1 MAIASDKH
9 KSMPEKLNF
18 PGAVARYFVE
28 SKLTVLMMLAM
39 LCFGIIGLLSTPREE
54 NPQIIVPGA
63 EITVTLAGA
72 LPLEVEHLLLLPLQA
87 DLASINGVKHVYG
100 TALEGLANVVLE
112 FEVGENKD
120 NAMVRIYDHVLR
132 NKHRLPPGAGEPI
145 IQVIDIDDVPV
156 FTVTLSSEYY
166 TDHDLRRMAQRML
179 ERLRGIKGTGI
190 SYVTGGMSRE
200 IRIEV
205 EPEYLQ
211 AYGISID
218 QLAMAIR
225 HSDINKSLG
234 MRVHQQENHSL
245 RVDASLENA
254 EQIRRIVVRSDGR
267 QVVRVSDLATVIDG
281 PPRETSQMT
290 RFAFGPADPRI
301 AASNEPE
308 MAAATLA
315 IAKRTGFNAVDLT
328 AELAKRVNKMQ
339 VDFLPPNVNV
349 VITRDDGV
357 KADLTVTILVMK
369 LFIAIVAVAIVLL
382 IFLGR
387 RAALIVCI
395 TIPLVFSVVIGM
407 AWFADLTLNRIT
419 LYALILALGVL
430 VDDAIVVVENIHR
443 HFDKMPANASKSSR
457 AKAAVVAT
465 AEIGN
470 PTTLATF
477 TVVTV
482 FLSLHLVTGML
493 GDYFYPVAFSL
504 PVAMMASM
512 VIAYSVT
519 PWLARRWMITSVRHT
534 DSDESKRLR
543 AEEPDAMQNY
553 YRKFISTLLEQRR
566 LRRLFYFMV
575 ALLLVL
581 SFLQPAWQF
590 VRPQGV
596 TGAVSVLGVP
606 LAFLPKDNK
615 NTFLIHLH
623 MPEHTPLE
631 VTDRASREV
640 GELLRQQS
648 IISSYQTY
656 VGIPS
661 IIDFNGQLRG
671 SGKKIGPQF
680 ADIRVNLVSKF
691 ERSESSIDLVRA
703 LRPYIENIAASYPG
717 SVFQLLEDPPGPPV
731 RATILAEIY
740 GADLKILEQ
749 LAQKVKAEYVST
761 YDMVEVQTSI
771 PADVTEYR
779 FRFHRDKIALAG
791 LDPATVSR
799 VLNQLLQGEVLA
811 HAHPKAER
819 SPVPIR
825 LHIPREHRINPELLE
840 RAFVNST
847 EGKSIPLSELVY
859 VTKQKQ
865 AKPIH
870 HKNSERV
877 HYVGGELSYSAPV
890 YAVLDLDRRLD
901 DLLVTEGQQLKTA
914 NLNFVPVRSNA
925 LEGYKLLWEGELRLT
940 LDAFRDMGLALGM
953 ALIGIYLLLVAYYR
967 SFRLP
972 LLAMTAVPLA
982 LIGVFPAHWAFG
994 VSFSAASMIG
1004 VIALAGVVI
1013 RNSLLII
1020 DFAQDYQ
1027 KQGYSLEDAVREAG
1041 AIRLRPILLT
1051 TLAIALGTAIMVPD
1065 AVFGG
1070 LALALIFGAITSALL
1085 VVIIV
1090 PLLYRRM
1097 MKGQIDNSE

>member
-1 MAIASDKH
+1 
-9 KSMPEKLNF
+9 MPEKLNL
-18 PGAVARYFVE
+18 PGTVARYFIE

-39 LCFGIIGLLSTPREE
+39 LCFGIVGLLLTPREE

-63 EITVTLAGA
+63 EVTVTLAGA
-72 LPLEVEHLLLLPLQA
+72 SPLEVEHLLLSPLQA
-87 DLASINGVKHVYG
+87 ELASIDGVKHVYG
-100 TALEGLANVVLE
+100 TAFEGLASVVLE
-112 FEVGENKD
+112 FEVGEDKD

-132 NKHRLPPGAGEPI
+132 SKHRLPPGAGEPV
-145 IQVIDIDDVPV
+145 IQAIDIDDVPV
-156 FTVTLSSEYY
+156 FTVTLSSQYY
-166 TDHDLRRMAQRML
+166 TDHDLRRMAERML
-179 ERLRGIKGTGI
+179 ERLRGVKGSGI
-190 SYVTGGMSRE
+190 SYVTGGMPRE

-205 EPEYLQ
+205 QPEHLQ
-211 AYGISID
+211 AYGVSVD
-218 QLAMAIR
+218 QLATAIR
-225 HSDINKSLG
+225 NSNVSQSLG
-234 MRVHQQENHSL
+234 MRVYQQENRSL
-245 RVDASLENA
+245 RVDASLKNA
-254 EQIRRIVVRSDGR
+254 EQIGQIVVHSDGR
-267 QVVRVSDLATVIDG
+267 QVVRVSDLATVVDG
-281 PPRETSQMT
+281 PPRERTQMT
-290 RFAFGPADPRI
+290 RFAFGPADPR
-301 AASNEPE
+301 ATAQNESE

-328 AELAKRVNKMQ
+328 AELAARVNQMQ
-339 VDFLPPNVNV
+339 ADFLPPDVNV

-357 KADLTVTILVMK
+357 KADLTVTILVAK
-369 LFIAIVAVAIVLL
+369 LFIAIAAVAIVLL

-407 AWFADLTLNRIT
+407 AWIADLTLNRIT

-443 HFDKMPANASKSSR
+443 HFNEMPADASKSSR
-457 AKAAVVAT
+457 VKAAVIAT

-504 PVAMMASM
+504 PVAMIASM
-512 VIAYSVT
+512 IIAYSVT
-519 PWLARRWMITSVRHT
+519 PWLARQWMLTSNSHAGA
-534 DSDESKRLR
+534 DEGEQLR
-543 AEEPDAMQNY
+543 GEKPRGMQDF
-553 YRKFISTLLEQRR
+553 YRKLITPLLEQRK
-566 LRRLFYFMV
+566 LRRLFYLVV

-596 TGAVSVLGVP
+596 TGTLSPLGVP
-606 LAFLPKDNK
+606 LAFLPGDDK

-623 MPEHTPLE
+623 MPENTPLE
-631 VTDRASREV
+631 VTDRASREI

-648 IISSYQTY
+648 IVTSYQTY

-671 SGKKIGPQF
+671 SGKKVGSQF

-703 LRPYIENIAASYPG
+703 LRPEVEKIAAAYPG
-717 SVFQLLEDPPGPPV
+717 SVFQLIEDPPGPPV

-740 GADLKILEQ
+740 GDDLEILEQ
-749 LAQKVKAEYVST
+749 LTQKVKAEFLAT

-771 PADVTEYR
+771 FADVTEYR

-799 VLNQLLQGEVLA
+799 VLNQLLQGEVLTQ
-811 HAHPKAER
+811 AHPEGER
-819 SPVPIR
+819 SLVPVR
-825 LHIPREHRINPELLE
+825 LHIPRAHRINPELLE
-840 RAFVNST
+840 RAFVSNSN
-847 EGKSIPLSELVY
+847 GKSIPLSELVY
-859 VTKQKQ
+859 VTKVKQ

-870 HKNSERV
+870 HKNLERV

-901 DLLVTEGQQLKTA
+901 GLVVTGEQQLKTA
-914 NLNFVPVRSNA
+914 NLNFNPVRSNA
-925 LEGYKLLWEGELRLT
+925 LEGYQLLWEGELRLT

-953 ALIGIYLLLVAYYR
+953 ALMGIYLLLVAYYR

-1004 VIALAGVVI
+1004 VIALAGVVV

-1027 KQGYSLEDAVREAG
+1027 KQGYDLEDAVREAG

-1097 MKGQIDNSE
+1097 MRIGE